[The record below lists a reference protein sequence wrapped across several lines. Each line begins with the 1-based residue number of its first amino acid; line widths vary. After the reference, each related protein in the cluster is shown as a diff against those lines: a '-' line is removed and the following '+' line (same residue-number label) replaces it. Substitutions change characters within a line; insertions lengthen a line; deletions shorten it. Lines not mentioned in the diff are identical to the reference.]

1 MNRIGFHNYVKQ
13 EARINSMYSFNESHC
28 TGSSQSTGTG
38 TIEILATLDIAIV
51 YTKISMTGSGRP
63 STAAAASP
71 RRKTKQ
77 PLSLRSVVRQPTPTS
92 RDADDL
98 VEKGWSAAMVE
109 ILKNRFGLG
118 SNPINIFCYKIGS
131 RSRGIL

>member
-1 MNRIGFHNYVKQ
+1 MNRIGFHNDVKQ
-13 EARINSMYSFNESHC
+13 EARINSMYSFKESHC
-28 TGSSQSTGTG
+28 TGSSQSTG

-71 RRKTKQ
+71 RKKTKQ

-92 RDADDL
+92 RDADEL
-98 VEKGWSAAMVE
+98 VEK
-109 ILKNRFGLG
+109 
-118 SNPINIFCYKIGS
+118 
-131 RSRGIL
+131 